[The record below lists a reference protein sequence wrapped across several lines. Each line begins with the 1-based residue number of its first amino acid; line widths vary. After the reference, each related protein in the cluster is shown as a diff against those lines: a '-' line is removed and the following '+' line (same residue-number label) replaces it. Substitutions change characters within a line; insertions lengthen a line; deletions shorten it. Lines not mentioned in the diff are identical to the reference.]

1 MPAFSFHI
9 EEDGS
14 SRQKGFRN
22 SPSRISTA
30 LSKTIIEVMQISLCS
45 CIVIPYH
52 KKITQMEKQT
62 ILESKQPHRM
72 NVDLNVQ
79 LLFAK

>member
-14 SRQKGFRN
+14 SRQKGFRK
-22 SPSRISTA
+22 SSKISTA
-30 LSKTIIEVMQISLCS
+30 FSSKTIIEVMQISLRS
-45 CIVIPYH
+45 CIVIPYY

-72 NVDLNVQ
+72 NVDSNV
-79 LLFAK
+79 